1 MESKGLINQSL
12 YIMSLLLLYF
22 IRINP
27 GISGTSKPS
36 SVKRI
41 PHTEGSHVLA
51 KVRYLGLAGF
61 GLYQIK
67 RRNTLVS

>member
-1 MESKGLINQSL
+1 MESKGLINLSL
-12 YIMSLLLLYF
+12 YIGSLLLFYF

-36 SVKRI
+36 STCESMKI
-41 PHTEGSHVLA
+41 PHTEGSHILT

-61 GLYQIK
+61 GYTKSKGEIH
-67 RRNTLVS
+67 